1 MTSRIVQLEVRN
13 RLLGALTPD
22 EFARLQPELERRSF
36 ESGIVLETPEMAIA
50 QVCFP
55 EPGMISVMAR
65 TPAGVQAEVGAI
77 GPEGMTG
84 LPLLHGLD
92 SWPHETIVQIPCRAL
107 CIEARAFR
115 AALTECRPLHDRL
128 LRYAQ
133 VFAIQ
138 LAQGSLCNSRFTI
151 EQRLAR
157 WLLMCHD
164 RTDREDLPLTHE
176 LLSLMLGVRRAGVTT
191 ALRNLSDAG
200 AVRTRRGGIS
210 IRDRS
215 QMLAIAGGAYG
226 GPEAEYQRVLG

>member
-1 MTSRIVQLEVRN
+1 M
-13 RLLGALTPD
+13 
-22 EFARLQPELERRSF
+22 ERCSF
-36 ESGIVLETPEMAIA
+36 EQGLVLEMPGTAITK
-50 QVCFP
+50 VCFP

-65 TPAGVQAEVGAI
+65 TPVGVQAEVGII

-92 SWPHETIVQIPCRAL
+92 SWPHATIVQIPCRAL
-107 CIEARAFR
+107 CIEATAFR
-115 AALTECRPLHDRL
+115 AVLAECRPLHERL

-133 VFAIQ
+133 VFSVQ
-138 LAQGSLCNSRFTI
+138 LAQGSLCNARFTI

-176 LLSLMLGVRRAGVTT
+176 LLSTMLGVRRAGITT
-191 ALRNLSDAG
+191 ALRMLNDSG
-200 AVRTRRGGIS
+200 AVKSRRGGIG

-215 QMLAIAGGAYG
+215 RMLAIAGDAYG
-226 GPEAEYQRVLG
+226 VPEDEYTRVLA